1 MKIMLLARKDAEYDQ
16 AAAMVIVARDESRAR
31 EFAANGHYAEGEDA
45 WYRPDVTV
53 SIVGQAAAGQKPGI
67 VLASVL

>member
-1 MKIMLLARKDAEYDQ
+1 MKVMLLARKGAEYDE
-16 AAAMVIVARDESRAR
+16 AAAMVVAAGDEQEARD
-31 EFAANGHYAEGEDA
+31 FAANGHYAEGEDA